1 MRGGRER
8 ERGKESGEGK
18 WQMAVAMVD
27 SNGGWWVVIVM
38 VIIRGSGSGVEMVA
52 ARAKIKREEIKAG

>member
-1 MRGGRER
+1 MEEREKERESEDREWGVATKEERHKDDMRGGRER

-27 SNGGWWVVIVM
+27 GNGGW
-38 VIIRGSGSGVEMVA
+38 
-52 ARAKIKREEIKAG
+52 